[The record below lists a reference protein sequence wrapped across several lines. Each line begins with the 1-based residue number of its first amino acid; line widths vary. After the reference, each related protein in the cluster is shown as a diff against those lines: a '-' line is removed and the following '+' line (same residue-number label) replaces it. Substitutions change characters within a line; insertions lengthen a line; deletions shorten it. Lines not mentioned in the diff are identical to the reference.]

1 MIFMQIP
8 KIHKEKDV
16 KSVDYENKR
25 VKILNDIDKAEFYCY
40 DFMERGSMDKF
51 IKRVERLVRKSY
63 EYRSYIKYL
72 KNELSMTQFT
82 FFSNVDVGDIKGLT
96 LEMHH
101 YPFTLYDIVS
111 AVINQKVYENETEMT
126 DFSIADEVM
135 QLHYKNQV
143 GLVPMSKTNHKLA
156 HNGELF
162 INLNSVFGD
171 VKTFLNKYNMG
182 IGSELNERL
191 EKLISISK
199 QDNKELNTD
208 ILEKYFTEIKSTQF
222 RELEPIENNEEE
234 KTA

>member
-1 MIFMQIP
+1 MQIP

-25 VKILNDIDKAEFYCY
+25 VKILNDIDNAEFYCY
-40 DFMERGSMDKF
+40 DFMERGSLDKMV
-51 IKRVERLVRKSY
+51 KRVERIVRKSY
-63 EYRSYIKYL
+63 EYRTYIKYL
-72 KNELSMTQFT
+72 KNELSMNQFT
-82 FFSNVDVGDIKGLT
+82 FFSNVDMDDIKGIS

-111 AVINQKVYENETEMT
+111 AVINQKVYENETQMT

-143 GLVPMSKTNHKLA
+143 GIVPMSKTNHELA

-162 INLNSVFGD
+162 INLNNVFGD
-171 VKTFLNKYNMG
+171 VRSFLNKYNMG
-182 IGSELNERL
+182 ITSELNERL
-191 EKLISISK
+191 EKLISLSK
-199 QDNKELNTD
+199 QDNKELNTE
-208 ILEKYFTEIKSTQF
+208 ILEKFFTEIKSTQF
-222 RELEPIENNEEE
+222 KKLKKTKKNKEE